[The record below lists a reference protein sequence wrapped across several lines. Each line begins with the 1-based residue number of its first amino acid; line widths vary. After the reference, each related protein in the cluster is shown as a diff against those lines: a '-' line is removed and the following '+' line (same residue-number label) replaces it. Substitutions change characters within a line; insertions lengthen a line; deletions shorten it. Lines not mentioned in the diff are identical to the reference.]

1 MSKVVPLF
9 GSGDRPR
16 ISFEEFAA
24 ETESDS
30 MRQRV
35 GNEFDTILRRR
46 RAIAVPSL
54 TLIEWVGSSD
64 AFGTLQP
71 DPRRPAGARS
81 YRLFV
86 SDANFPNYLI
96 KEGIDK
102 DRALAVAAA
111 SVTAYCAG
119 LNFIYGL
126 KDRQKMY
133 VNKGLKKPDAQLRHK
148 NFWYPAVYNAA
159 AGRLDPGIVAHRI
172 AARVALNIAEIDDF
186 DPVAAPPYPPH
197 IAALA
202 DPQDEAKI
210 REIYASATVFM

>member
-1 MSKVVPLF
+1 MSKVVPPF

-35 GNEFDTILRRR
+35 GNEFDTIIRQRRT
-46 RAIAVPSL
+46 IAVPPL
-54 TLIEWVGSSD
+54 TLVEWVGSGD
-64 AFGTLQP
+64 KFGTLQP
-71 DPRRPAGARS
+71 DPRRPVGARS

-86 SDANFPNYLI
+86 SDAKFPNYLI
-96 KEGIDK
+96 GEGFDKEK
-102 DRALAVAAA
+102 ALTVAAA

-119 LNFIYGL
+119 LNFITGL
-126 KDRQKMY
+126 KGRQKLH
-133 VNKGLKKPDAQLRHK
+133 VHNGLRKQDAQLRYRA
-148 NFWYPAVYNAA
+148 FWHPAAYNAA
-159 AGRLDPGIVAHRI
+159 AGRVEAGIVAHRI
-172 AARVALNIAEIDDF
+172 AARVALNIAEIDEF
-186 DPVAAPPYPPH
+186 DPVAPPPYPPH

-202 DPQDEAKI
+202 DPLEEAKI